1 MDRNFKE
8 ALMNRRSYYAIS
20 DKSPVSDKE
29 IEDIVKTAVKY
40 VPSAFN
46 SQSTR
51 IIVLLKDHHKKLWE
65 IVKSSLKKIVP
76 ENEFPKTVAK
86 IDGCFA
92 AGYGTVLFFEDQSI
106 IKGLQ
111 EQFPLY
117 AGNFPVWSDN
127 TAGMHQLA
135 VWTMLE
141 DAGLGASLQ
150 HYHPLIDEEVAKTWH
165 FNKNWKLTAQMP
177 FGTPVQQPEEKQF
190 QPVEE
195 RAKVYK
201 F

>member
-1 MDRNFKE
+1 MSRTFKE
-8 ALMNRRSYYAIS
+8 ALMNRRTYYAIS
-20 DKSPVSDKE
+20 DKSPISDKE
-29 IEDIVKTAVKY
+29 IEDIVKTAVKH
-40 VPSAFN
+40 VPSSFN

-51 IIVLLKDHHKKLWE
+51 AIILLADHHKLLWN
-65 IVKSSLKKIVP
+65 IVKNALKKVVP
-76 ENEFPKTVAK
+76 ESDFPATEAK

-92 AGYGTVLFFEDQSI
+92 SGYGTILFFEDQSV

-117 AGNFPVWSDN
+117 AHNFQVWSEH

-150 HYHPLIDEEVAKTWH
+150 HYHPLIEEDVTKTWLLDE
-165 FNKNWKLTAQMP
+165 NWKLTAQMP
-177 FGTPVQQPEEKQF
+177 FGVPVQQPGEKQF
-190 QPVEE
+190 KPLEDRV
-195 RAKVYK
+195 KVYK